1 MLIILFYIQSD
12 GDFRFLYLYMNT
24 NETVVFSFANKP
36 HVSLFDKVMEK
47 QNSELI
53 KFQEMIVSRQTFED
67 EREKNLE
74 ERNR

>member
-1 MLIILFYIQSD
+1 MKLLF
-12 GDFRFLYLYMNT
+12 
-24 NETVVFSFANKP
+24 FSFVNKP
-36 HVSLFDKVMEK
+36 HVSLFDILDKVMAK